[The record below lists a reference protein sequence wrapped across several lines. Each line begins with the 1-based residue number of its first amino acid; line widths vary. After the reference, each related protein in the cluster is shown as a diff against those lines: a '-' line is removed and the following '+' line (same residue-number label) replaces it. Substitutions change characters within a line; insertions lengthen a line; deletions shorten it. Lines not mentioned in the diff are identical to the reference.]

1 MLGLLAGSWARAFEV
16 PGEALGEGGAMK
28 VRPRSVVIGLLIIF
42 ALYSII
48 TNPANSA
55 VYVKDV
61 FQFLADAVRSIFT
74 FFDRLLNR

>member
-1 MLGLLAGSWARAFEV
+1 
-16 PGEALGEGGAMK
+16 MK
-28 VRPRSVVIGLLIIF
+28 VKPRSVIIGILIIF

-48 TNPANSA
+48 TRPANSA
-55 VYVKDV
+55 VYVQDV

>member
-1 MLGLLAGSWARAFEV
+1 
-16 PGEALGEGGAMK
+16 MK
-28 VRPRSVVIGLLIIF
+28 VKPRSVIIGILIIF

-48 TNPANSA
+48 TSPANSA

-61 FQFLADAVRSIFT
+61 FQFLADSVRSIFT

>member
-1 MLGLLAGSWARAFEV
+1 MLGRLAIRGARGFVV

-28 VRPRSVVIGLLIIF
+28 VKPRSVIIGILIIF

-48 TNPANSA
+48 TSPANSA

-61 FQFLADAVRSIFT
+61 FQFLADSVRSIFT

>member
-1 MLGLLAGSWARAFEV
+1 MLEHRPVRAARFRGARR
-16 PGEALGEGGAMK
+16 ALGEGGAMK
-28 VRPRSVVIGLLIIF
+28 LKPRSIIITILVIF

-48 TNPANSA
+48 TSPANSA

-61 FQFLADAVRSIFT
+61 FQFLADAVRSVFT

>member
-1 MLGLLAGSWARAFEV
+1 
-16 PGEALGEGGAMK
+16 MK
-28 VRPRSVVIGLLIIF
+28 LKPRSIIITILVIF

-48 TNPANSA
+48 TSPANSA

-61 FQFLADAVRSIFT
+61 FQFLADAVRSVFT